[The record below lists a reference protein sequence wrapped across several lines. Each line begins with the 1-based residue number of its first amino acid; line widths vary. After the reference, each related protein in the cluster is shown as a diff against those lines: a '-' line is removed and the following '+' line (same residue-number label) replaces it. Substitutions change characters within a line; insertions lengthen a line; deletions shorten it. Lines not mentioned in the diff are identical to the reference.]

1 MGTDNNDLGDLSAL
15 SGDGFPGD
23 DLPTEDE
30 LAEHGKE
37 ALWLSDEAA
46 PGKCRVLLRRI
57 DAALG
62 EILEISEAVSFCAR
76 TDSRRP
82 GSCFVRPSQS

>member
-1 MGTDNNDLGDLSAL
+1 MGSDNDLGDLSAL

-37 ALWLSDEAA
+37 ALWLSDEMPPPENVAYS
-46 PGKCRVLLRRI
+46 LRRI

-62 EILEISEAVSFCAR
+62 EILEISERSVSAQERIAAALEAALLAFAK
-76 TDSRRP
+76 
-82 GSCFVRPSQS
+82 